1 MRVKSMLLDDDGITY
16 VIGETKFR
24 YRVEQRPNIKVGQEV
39 ELVELIRNYC
49 LASKVKHG
57 ARNPKIKIYRI
68 EGKNDEY

>member
-39 ELVELIRNYC
+39 ELVELIRNTRPY
-49 LASKVKHG
+49 LVMSAETEKQM
-57 ARNPKIKIYRI
+57 
-68 EGKNDEY
+68 EG